1 MQSAAPKF
9 FRSDADFPTFR
20 RRKEFGC
27 RPARAKRVAGAGGRA
42 RMRIDGGDRSG
53 QKKVARCGEGWG
65 GFRTVGGSME
75 RRVLFCSD
83 SGARD
88 GMFGAFGCTSGFR
101 VPANGSGPG
110 ALFGRR
116 GGRFGNLVRTRYLCG
131 RNHSLN
137 HVSQKGTYLLRSEV
151 RHRACLPGSCP
162 LVQRLHLTDKVCR
175 RPVRG
180 CGG

>member
-9 FRSDADFPTFR
+9 FRSDADFPIFR
-20 RRKEFGC
+20 GLCRARIPAGVRETGC
-27 RPARAKRVAGAGGRA
+27 RRGRKGEDADRWRGPARAEESGPVRRGGAYGRSKGVVC
-42 RMRIDGGDRSG
+42 R
-53 QKKVARCGEGWG
+53 
-65 GFRTVGGSME
+65 GF
-75 RRVLFCSD
+75 FCLR
-83 SGARD
+83 SGAR
-88 GMFGAFGCTSGFR
+88 GGQFGAFGCTPGFR